1 MKHLFILLF
10 LTLIVNF
17 SSAQS
22 NIPIGATCPDFST
35 TDINGQSHSLSAYCQ
50 AGKYVIIEFFTYWC
64 VHCKEPALNL
74 HNFYN
79 KYGCNQGDVIVLG
92 IESDASSTM
101 NQLLYF
107 KELAGI
113 PSISFPTVLGSTGG
127 YAIRNQYGVTGFPT
141 FVLIGPDQKMINNG
155 INIWSNP
162 ELAYI
167 HAYEGAF
174 PPGAISEMS
183 CEPVS
188 IEQHVSQSNLNVYP
202 NPAMNELNVS
212 IQGIQEIQI
221 IDIAGK
227 IISSGCFHNEN
238 NIKMF
243 VTNLQ
248 SGIYLLKVTTES
260 GVVSKK
266 FLKN

>member
-1 MKHLFILLF
+1 MKHSYILL
-10 LTLIVNF
+10 LLILAFNF
-17 SSAQS
+17 SNAQS
-22 NIPIGATCPDFST
+22 SVPNGATCPDFSIS
-35 TDINGQSHSLSAYCQ
+35 DINGNSHTLSAYCQ

-92 IESDASSTM
+92 IESDPSSTM

-113 PSISFPTVLGSTGG
+113 PSNSFPTILGSNGG
-127 YAIRNQYGVTGFPT
+127 YTIRNQYGVSGFPT

-162 ELAYI
+162 ELEYI

-174 PPGAISEMS
+174 PSGAISEMS
-183 CEPVS
+183 CAPVS
-188 IEQHVSQSNLNVYP
+188 IEQHASQSNLNVYP
-202 NPAMNELNVS
+202 NPVMNELNVS
-212 IQGIQEIQI
+212 FPSIREIQI
-221 IDIAGK
+221 IDVSGK
-227 IISSGCFHNEN
+227 TISSNYFQNEDK
-238 NIKMF
+238 I
-243 VTNLQ
+243 NLSVSELQ
-248 SGIYLLKVTTES
+248 NGIYTMKVITEG
-260 GVVSKK
+260 GVASMK